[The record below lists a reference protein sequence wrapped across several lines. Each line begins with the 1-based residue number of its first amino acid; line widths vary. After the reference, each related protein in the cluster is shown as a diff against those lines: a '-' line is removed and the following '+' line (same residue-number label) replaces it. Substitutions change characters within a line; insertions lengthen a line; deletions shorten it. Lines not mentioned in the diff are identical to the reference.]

1 VRKAVGTLPSFDVK
15 VTELQHSQELSV
27 FFMSA
32 RDVFHET
39 VKEALRK
46 DGWVAI
52 TPLTLKY
59 GNTRLEVDLSAERLL
74 VVEKENLKIAV
85 EVKSFLSSS
94 VVYEF
99 HQAVGQYLHYR
110 LVLARTQSLRISY
123 LAMPKIVYTRHFGD
137 DFFQDSIQIHEI
149 NLIDIDRQ
157 EIDQWLPPPS
167 P

>member
-1 VRKAVGTLPSFDVK
+1 
-15 VTELQHSQELSV
+15 
-27 FFMSA
+27 MSA
-32 RDVFHET
+32 RDSFHET

-59 GNTRLEVDLSAERLL
+59 GNTRLEVDLSAERLI
-74 VVEKENLKIAV
+74 VAEKAHLKIAI
-85 EVKSFLSSS
+85 EVKSFTSSS

-110 LVLARTQSLRISY
+110 LVLARTQSLRIAY
-123 LAMPKIVYTRHFGD
+123 LAMPSIIYTRYFGD
-137 DFFQDSIQIHEI
+137 EFFQDSLQTHQIK
-149 NLIDIDRQ
+149 LILVDVDRQ

-167 P
+167 LSL